1 MLTKYIKHIF
11 LGVTLLLSVVTLGY
25 FFLFDREA
33 PTAGEQYYLQRVQES
48 TTEQIQFSKS
58 ELSLFVSS
66 EVTNNG
72 KLSLKDYPRTRYPY
86 YLFKGEEVIY
96 WSENNFVPEFVQI
109 KDIEDIGILTAEEG
123 KFIAVRHSVSK
134 QDFICVSLIPL
145 YEVWISGQRFNDK
158 IFSVKPEKIGTSAQD
173 QECKPIM
180 GSAENILFYV
190 TVPKLQ
196 RILQPSLPDT
206 TLKLLGITLFFL
218 SIFCIFQVGSYIK
231 KHHFSKAFLLFLFFL
246 VLSRWLL
253 LASNLPLTRFNSV
266 IFEPLPEVT
275 SRWAISL
282 GDRLINALVLVLL
295 AGFLAVYFYRS
306 TLFYFILKS
315 KYLVQSFF
323 AVASVVLSF
332 VITYF
337 TTNELRSILLL
348 SKGAYAYGI
357 FTAFSEVKFV
367 IFLYYILL
375 SILFFLPNHACIYL
389 FSKLL
394 PNRIKGLLHWLYG
407 TILSLIL
414 LTVSVGFEEFYFLN
428 SIYFLI
434 IYFYQISRNF
444 YVFSFKTSLYF
455 FISAFIF
462 AAISA
467 LVLRDYLIYEKKI
480 AAKELSSLVLETTNV
495 PFEKSIA
502 QKISAIEEDKIIETD
517 FGNPVLTRERIVE
530 YIKLNHFSDFADG
543 YQSTIYVFDSTGNNM
558 DMLAENADL
567 SSLQQK
573 LSNAALV
580 VNNPNLYQSTQT
592 DGTVKYFGRA
602 TVKNDVGRMMGTIFI
617 ELTSVDI
624 PRANQMMYP
633 TTFEDEGFNFALYS
647 SDGRLLQA
655 NGTYDYPDT
664 WLGLAESPTS
674 NSGDITFSHQQFRDQ
689 VTGRTLLVSLPE
701 KGWLVD
707 WGNVSFL
714 FLISVFAISGVLIIY
729 SFYFVFKKR
738 SQMNFTTR
746 IQLSLNTA
754 FLFPLLLVLT
764 IAISVV
770 GSTLRQSQ
778 ASGFKENTRSLASTV
793 ELLAADLFA
802 GKMTEAYFRQEIT
815 NLADNS
821 KTSLALYDTNGKQ
834 QFTNVSSKQVSS
846 LPPYLNPEALLQLVN
861 QGERQILLS
870 EEVSGESRLA
880 SYISIKPNGYTEK
893 IILGVP
899 HPSSNFTLEKQ
910 LQAVIS
916 SILNIFIL
924 MFLVLLLASFFVSRQ
939 LTNPIRTVTSHLR
952 KTNLD
957 KLDEPLPLAE
967 TTDEMGILVRAYN
980 RMLKKLEES
989 KVALSNSEKQTAW
1002 REMAK
1007 QVAHEI
1013 KNPLTPMKLS
1023 IQQLQRTLPTS
1034 DPKSQQRIERAL
1046 SSLNEQIDNISEIA
1060 NSFSEFA
1067 KMPVPRSEEFDLVEV
1082 IQKTA
1087 DLYMT
1092 NKVSD
1097 IQLDFVQPKL
1107 MVHGDRQL
1115 MSRVLTNLIINGLQS
1130 VPLDR
1135 RPKIDI
1141 RAYKNEEDSF
1151 AIVEVKDNGSGVP
1164 DDVREKVFIPNFST
1178 KVGGSG
1184 LGLALAKRG
1193 IEHGGG
1199 NIWFDTEL
1207 NVGTTFYVDLPLA
1220 HGHD

>member
-1 MLTKYIKHIF
+1 MLIKYIKHIF
-11 LGVTLLLSVVTLGY
+11 LGLTLLSSVITLGY
-25 FFLFDREA
+25 FFLLERDA
-33 PTAGEQYYLQRVQES
+33 PPAREQYYLQRIQDL
-48 TTEQIQFSKS
+48 TTEQIKLTRA
-58 ELSLFVSS
+58 ELSLFVNS
-66 EVTNNG
+66 EARNDSKV
-72 KLSLKDYPRTRYPY
+72 SRKDYPNSRYPY
-86 YLFKGEEVIY
+86 YLYQAGEVSY

-109 KDIEDIGILTAEEG
+109 KDIEETGVLVDERGE
-123 KFIAVRHSVSK
+123 FIVVRHLARNEEL
-134 QDFICVSLIPL
+134 ICVSLIPL
-145 YEVWISGQRFNDK
+145 YEVEVSGQKFNK
-158 IFSVKPEKIGTSAQD
+158 QIFSIKPEKISKSAL
-173 QECKPIM
+173 EPNFKPIL
-180 GSAENILFYV
+180 GSTGDDLFYV
-190 TVPKLQ
+190 KIPNLQ
-196 RILQPSLPDT
+196 RILQPSLPDM
-206 TLKLLGITLFFL
+206 TLRLLGITLLFL
-218 SIFCIFQVGSYIK
+218 SIFSVFQIGIYIK
-231 KHHFSKAFLLFLFFL
+231 KHHFGKAFLLFLVFL
-246 VLSRWLL
+246 LFSRWLL
-253 LASNLPLTRFNSV
+253 LANNLPLVYFDSV
-266 IFEPLPEVT
+266 IFEPLPEVAN
-275 SRWAISL
+275 RWSISL
-282 GDRLINALVLVLL
+282 GDRLINAFVLILL
-295 AGFLAVYFYRS
+295 AGFLSVYFYRS
-306 TLFYFILKS
+306 TVFYFILKS

-323 AVASVVLSF
+323 AVASVALSF
-332 VITYF
+332 VVTYLITD
-337 TTNELRSILLL
+337 ELRNMLLL
-348 SKGAYAYGI
+348 SKGEYTYGI
-357 FTAFSEVKFV
+357 LSVFDEVKIA
-367 IFLYYILL
+367 IFLYYVLL
-375 SILFFLPNHACIYL
+375 SILFFLPIHACIYL

-394 PNRIKGLLHWLYG
+394 PNRVKGVLHWLYG

-414 LTVSVGFEEFYFLN
+414 LTISVGFEELYLLN
-428 SIYFLI
+428 SIYFLA
-434 IYFYQISRNF
+434 IYLYQISRNF

-462 AAISA
+462 AVIST

-480 AAKELSSLVLETTNV
+480 TAKELSNLVLATKSV
-495 PFEKSIA
+495 SFEKSVI
-502 QKISAIEEDKIIETD
+502 QKIRTIEEDPIIQSD

-530 YIKLNHFSDFADG
+530 YIKLNYFKDFVNG
-543 YQSTIYVFDSTGNNM
+543 YQSAIYVFDSAGNNL
-558 DMLAENADL
+558 DIVSQDIDLTSRQQEL
-567 SSLQQK
+567 SS
-573 LSNAALV
+573 AAPV
-580 VNNPNLYQSTQT
+580 VNNPVLYRSVQS
-592 DGTVKYFGRA
+592 DGTLKYFGVS
-602 TVKNDVGRMMGTIFI
+602 TVKDDSEGVLGTIFI
-617 ELTSVDI
+617 ELTSVGI
-624 PRANQMMYP
+624 PSVKQVISP
-633 TTFEDEGFNFALYS
+633 TVFEEEGFNFALYS
-647 SDGRLLQA
+647 PEGRLLEA
-655 NGTYDYPDT
+655 NGSYDYPDT
-664 WLGLAESPTS
+664 WLGSTELLTR
-674 NSGDITFSHQQFRDQ
+674 NSADSRYVHQQFKDQ
-689 VTGRTLLVSLPE
+689 VSGRTLLVSLPD
-701 KGWLVD
+701 KGWLAD

-729 SFYFVFKKR
+729 SFYYVFKKR
-738 SQMNFTTR
+738 SHMNFTTR

-778 ASGFKENTRSLASTV
+778 ASSFKENTRSLASTV
-793 ELLAADLFA
+793 ELLVTDLFA
-802 GKMTEAYFRQEIT
+802 GKMTEAYFRQEIA
-815 NLADNS
+815 NLADNA
-821 KTSLALYDTNGKQ
+821 KTSLALYETNGKQ
-834 QFTNVSSKQVSS
+834 RFTNNSENVSG
-846 LPPYLNPEALLQLVN
+846 LPLYLNPEAFLKLIDQN
-861 QGERQILLS
+861 ERQVLLD
-870 EEVSGESRLA
+870 EEVNGESRLA
-880 SYISIKPNGYTEK
+880 SYISVKVNGFSEK
-893 IILGVP
+893 LILGVP
-899 HPSSNFTLEKQ
+899 HPSSEFTLKKQ
-910 LQAVIS
+910 LQAVVS

-939 LTNPIRTVTSHLR
+939 LTNPIRTVTNHLQ

-967 TTDEMGILVRAYN
+967 TADEMGILVRAYN

-1067 KMPVPRSEEFDLVEV
+1067 KMPVPRSEVFNLVEV

-1097 IQLDFVQPKL
+1097 IQLDFIHPKL

-1220 HGHD
+1220 HGYN